1 MNLTILTNNKLNT
14 FLIGTFAFVVSVM
27 FYYAGHN
34 IVSSLILII
43 TSFILV
49 YINKKE
55 YGYYT
60 NPVSIFSGIWFLT
73 IGLSTLRFHS
83 VQAEWKIMT
92 WICILV
98 AFIFF
103 LLGYYSKKLNFL
115 KTFFQK
121 NQNNNFDNNKKANL
135 ILITIVF
142 FSSLIAVTIECFFC
156 DIPLFSKDIYS
167 YMNFGI
173 FGIRYF
179 GVLCALVLPL
189 SCIYISKFK
198 KEISKKEYIFLIIM
212 NIIMFF
218 IPFLILSRGLILT
231 TLFCA
236 MFCLCSMYKKKELI
250 IIPIILLIAIFLWI
264 TVGRFKDDAYL
275 DKAFQMNILEQKEEQ
290 YNENLYNQ
298 NNKNK
303 QSFAIKN
310 VKLMG
315 TYVYAC
321 LNYDNFDL
329 NVNEVKY
336 TYGKSSLYPIYIITG
351 LKFITHKKMN
361 DPVDKLRRVM
371 YTYNTYS
378 IMFLPYMD
386 FGIFGIAVFM
396 FIMGVLS
403 LFFETIYKDL
413 LFSAFVKYCLLFSFF
428 MPLFIYTPTFLLYML
443 FLIIVKKILL
453 FIMDKFSK
461 QDKNFYE
468 NFNE

>member
-1 MNLTILTNNKLNT
+1 MNLGILTNNKINT
-14 FLIGTFAFVVSVM
+14 LLVGIMSFIISIM

-34 IVSSLILII
+34 VVSSLILII

-49 YINKKE
+49 YINKRE

-73 IGLSTLRFHS
+73 IGLSTLRLHS
-83 VQAEWKIMT
+83 VQVEWKFMT
-92 WICILV
+92 WACIIA

-103 LLGYYSKKLNFL
+103 LLGYYSKTLNFL
-115 KTFFQK
+115 KSVFQK

-167 YMNFGI
+167 YMKFGV

-198 KEISKKEYIFLIIM
+198 KEISKKEYMFIIIM

-218 IPFLILSRGLILT
+218 IPILILSRGLILT

-236 MFCLCSMYKKKELI
+236 MFCLCGIYKKKELI
-250 IIPIILLIAIFLWI
+250 IIPIMLLTAIFLWI
-264 TVGRFKDDAYL
+264 TIGSFKDDAYL
-275 DKAFQMNILEQKEEQ
+275 NKAFQMNILEQKEEQ
-290 YNENLYNQ
+290 YREELHSQ
-298 NNKNK
+298 SNKNK
-303 QSFAIKN
+303 KAVAIKN

-336 TYGKSSLYPIYIITG
+336 TYGKSSFYPIYIITG
-351 LKFITHKKMN
+351 LKFITHKQMS

-403 LFFETIYKDL
+403 SFFETIYKDV

-428 MPLFIYTPTFLLYML
+428 MPLFIYTPTFLLYMF

-453 FIMDKFSK
+453 FMMYKYSK
-461 QDKNFYE
+461 QDKYSYE
-468 NFNE
+468 NFNG